1 MADQRFHTVVA
12 FDGAELH
19 VEEDGPADAPVTVVL
34 AHGWTL
40 STRAWRAQAEALA
53 AAGDVRVLRYDQR
66 GHGSST
72 PGQAWLE
79 GVTGA
84 AAQRFGPGP
93 SVDQLGRDLAAVL
106 DQLVPTGPVVLAGH
120 SMGGMTIM
128 ALADQRP
135 DLFAGLDSGGKV
147 SDGNVSGGNVSD
159 GKVSGGKVS
168 GVLLT
173 NTSSGGL
180 SRITLGFP
188 ELIAKPVRNSIVNT
202 LRRIAANPGKADAV
216 RAKQATGSRA
226 AVVQTRWLLFGRRA
240 PRAVVVECNEI
251 LKTCPSATLAGFFP
265 ALMVHDKRAAL
276 KNLAGVHVEV
286 VAATRDRLTPLAH
299 ARRMADAIPGARLT
313 VAPGAGHMVPMERPQ
328 VLTAL
333 LTKLIASARTRS
345 DSAA

>member
-72 PGQAWLE
+72 PGEAWLE

-106 DQLVPTGPVVLAGH
+106 DHLVPAGPVVLAGH

-135 DLFAGLDSGGKV
+135 DLFGGE
-147 SDGNVSGGNVSD
+147 VSGGE
-159 GKVSGGKVS
+159 VSGGKVS

-188 ELIAKPVRNSIVNT
+188 ELIAKPVRNSIVKT
-202 LRRIAANPGKADAV
+202 LRRIAAHPGKADAV

-226 AVVQTRWLLFGRRA
+226 AVAQTRWLLFGRRA

-251 LKTCPSATLAGFFP
+251 LKTCPSVTLAGFFP
-265 ALMVHDKRAAL
+265 ALMTHDKRAAL
-276 KNLAGVHVEV
+276 KNLAGVHVEI

-333 LTKLIASARTRS
+333 LTKLIASARARS